1 MQPKIRIYNGNVS
14 HIIAI
19 YVCILFSFMKVLA
32 KSVCVCVCG
41 EGGEASIRKRYIL
54 FTVGFQ
60 FKLLR

>member
-32 KSVCVCVCG
+32 KSVCVCG